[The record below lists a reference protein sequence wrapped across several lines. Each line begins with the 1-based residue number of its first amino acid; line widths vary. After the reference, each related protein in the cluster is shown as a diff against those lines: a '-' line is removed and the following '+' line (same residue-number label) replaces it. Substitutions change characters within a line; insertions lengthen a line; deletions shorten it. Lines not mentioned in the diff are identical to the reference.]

1 MLNRM
6 FPYIVPILAFL
17 SAITGIIAVGQLLLF
32 SAHAFHDI
40 FPGELGKVMN
50 ALVGL
55 FLTILIGVVAAILS
69 IRASKKPPVEWPDP
83 GPMEPVRRLD
93 LGAGYIVGQFVFFT
107 GLGLLLLFVFLVVG
121 R

>member
-6 FPYIVPILAFL
+6 FPYIVPILGFL
-17 SAITGIIAVGQLLLF
+17 TAITGIVAIGETLLF
-32 SAHAFHDI
+32 TARAFEEY
-40 FPGELGKVMN
+40 GEFGKVMP
-50 ALVGL
+50 AVVGL
-55 FLTILIGVVAAILS
+55 VLIIIIGVVAAALS
-69 IRASKKPPVEWPDP
+69 VRASKLPPVEWPDP

-107 GLGLLLLFVFLVVG
+107 GLGLLLLFVLLVVK

>member
-6 FPYIVPILAFL
+6 FPYIVPLLAFL
-17 SAITGIIAVGQLLLF
+17 SAVTGIVVVGQLLLF
-32 SAHAFHDI
+32 AADQLHGF
-40 FPGELGKVMN
+40 GEIGKVATAM
-50 ALVGL
+50 VGL
-55 FLTILIGVVAAILS
+55 ALTILIGVVAAILS
-69 IRASKKPPVEWPDP
+69 VRAAKMPPVQWPDP

-107 GLGLLLLFVFLVVG
+107 GLGLLLLFVFLVAT

>member
-17 SAITGIIAVGQLLLF
+17 SVITGIVVVGQLLLF
-32 SAHAFHDI
+32 VAATFEGL
-40 FPGELGKVMN
+40 GEIGKVIP

-55 FLTILIGVVAAILS
+55 VLIILIGAVAAALS
-69 IRASKKPPVEWPDP
+69 LRASKLPPVQWPDP

-107 GLGLLLLFVFLVVG
+107 GLGLLLLFVFLVAT

>member
-6 FPYIVPILAFL
+6 FPYIVPIIGFL
-17 SAITGIIAVGQLLLF
+17 TAITGIIAIGQLLLF
-32 SAHAFHDI
+32 TAHLFEAY
-40 FPGELGKVMN
+40 GEWGKVVP

-55 FLTILIGVVAAILS
+55 VLTILIGVVAAALS
-69 IRASKKPPVEWPDP
+69 VRAAKLPPVEWPDP

-107 GLGLLLLFVFLVVG
+107 GLGLLLLFVLLVVK